1 MLNVNWIY
9 KRCRLVQWSTD
20 YICAFSLKHG
30 FKCSRC
36 ARYCDSCCHIEY
48 LLRSG
53 TFLRLFFVSMA
64 QWLNRPIFNSEQ
76 LTFTPNWGKRS
87 NSPLFGGFNTNGGN
101 GGSGA
106 TNNAGITTSSTT
118 TNFNGNGCKTSLD
131 SLMMIYRLIQASFS
145 ILPFSS
151 FDDFHFFPF
160 FIFPAIDRPRPK
172 STTNALKNRRK
183 IVKQTIEMDG
193 INGLGWMNNVALTHE
208 QFCIELINVISNR
221 FLLK

>member
-1 MLNVNWIY
+1 MGSSALVVLGIVILAATLNICFAQVRFSVY
-9 KRCRLVQWSTD
+9 SSFQW
-20 YICAFSLKHG
+20 
-30 FKCSRC
+30 
-36 ARYCDSCCHIEY
+36 
-48 LLRSG
+48 
-53 TFLRLFFVSMA
+53 

-106 TNNAGITTSSTT
+106 TNNAGIATSSTT

-151 FDDFHFFPF
+151 SMIFVFSIFH
-160 FIFPAIDRPRPK
+160 ISD
-172 STTNALKNRRK
+172 NR
-183 IVKQTIEMDG
+183 QTEAQKYDEC
-193 INGLGWMNNVALTHE
+193 T
-208 QFCIELINVISNR
+208 Q
-221 FLLK
+221 K